1 MPAQVFGGAD
11 AASALPPAALFTGS
25 AAQDRLLEALAY
37 VVFSAPVADDDAVI
51 DDARHA
57 LLAAGVVGE
66 VLYSVAARYRAGSPR
81 SPRRGNDDATDNRA
95 RQGQC
100 AMIEQFV
107 RFAIRAPKLV
117 LAVAGIAFVLFGL
130 VGVQVT
136 DRLSVGGFL
145 DPDAESSQAER
156 ALARDFDI
164 SGMQLIFAVEAPGD
178 VLTGAGADRA
188 NDIVDELRAD
198 DRVRSVDS
206 PWTDPSSRAR
216 SIDRDGQVGLIVA
229 GLTGDDNQAQET
241 AADLAARHTGTTGE
255 ITVTAGGQAMAF
267 QEINERA
274 ARDLAL
280 AESLAIP
287 LTFLLLIWFLRS
299 VVAAAIPV
307 VVGVL
312 AIVATTAVLFAL
324 TFVIELSVFALNIT
338 TALGLAL
345 AIDYSLLI
353 IGRFREEIARGHDQ
367 HSAIALAMRR
377 GGRAVLFSG
386 VTVALALIGM
396 SFFPM
401 NFLRSIGYAGVAVVA
416 LSVVLALTCVPA
428 LLALLG
434 ERITRKPL
442 REAVAVEST
451 FLYRLAVAVQKHP
464 VLIALPV
471 LGILLIAGAPVL
483 GMQVGLPDDR
493 VLPDAA
499 QSRQVGDTIREQ
511 FDANATGTVH
521 IIYRDRADDAKA
533 AAEYAAALSRVR
545 DVDVVLAP
553 SGTYAGGQP
562 MGPGDPGA
570 ARNDSTHL
578 TIATSLDPYSPA
590 AARQLDELDA
600 VEPPGDAVLG
610 GLAQQKRDTAAGIG
624 AAFPK
629 ALAWIAV
636 TTFVLLLLLT
646 GSLLLPLKALAL
658 NILSLMA
665 TFGAL
670 VWVFQS
676 GHLGGFGTET
686 TGFTVATV
694 PVLLFC
700 VAFGLSMDYE
710 VFLLARFA
718 EEWETS
724 EHTRA
729 DNDRAV
735 AVGLARS
742 GQVVTAAAAIMIVIF
757 AAIATSG
764 VSIMR
769 MLGVGLAL
777 AVLVDATLI
786 RMILVP
792 AFMRLAGTWNWWAPR
807 GAQSILAKVRLRE

>member
-1 MPAQVFGGAD
+1 
-11 AASALPPAALFTGS
+11 
-25 AAQDRLLEALAY
+25 
-37 VVFSAPVADDDAVI
+37 
-51 DDARHA
+51 
-57 LLAAGVVGE
+57 
-66 VLYSVAARYRAGSPR
+66 
-81 SPRRGNDDATDNRA
+81 
-95 RQGQC
+95 
-100 AMIEQFV
+100 MIEQFV

-198 DRVRSVDS
+198 ERVRSVDS

-216 SIDRDGQVGLIVA
+216 ATDRDGRVGLIVA
-229 GLTGDDNQAQET
+229 GLTGDDNQAQKT

-367 HSAIALAMRR
+367 HSAIVLAMRR

-416 LSVVLALTCVPA
+416 LSVLLALTCVPA

-451 FLYRLAVAVQKHP
+451 FLYRLAVAVQKRP

-521 IIYRDRADDAKA
+521 IIVYRDGADDATA

-545 DVDVVLAP
+545 DVDVVLGP

-562 MGPGDPGA
+562 VGPGDPGA
-570 ARNDSTHL
+570 ARADSTHL

-590 AARQLDELDA
+590 AARQLDDLAA
-600 VEPPGDAVLG
+600 VEPPGDAVFG

-718 EEWETS
+718 EEWEAS

>member
-1 MPAQVFGGAD
+1 
-11 AASALPPAALFTGS
+11 
-25 AAQDRLLEALAY
+25 
-37 VVFSAPVADDDAVI
+37 
-51 DDARHA
+51 
-57 LLAAGVVGE
+57 
-66 VLYSVAARYRAGSPR
+66 
-81 SPRRGNDDATDNRA
+81 
-95 RQGQC
+95 
-100 AMIEQFV
+100 MIEQFV

-130 VGVQVT
+130 VGAQVS

-164 SGMQLIFAVEAPGD
+164 AGMQLIFAVEAPGD

-198 DRVRSVDS
+198 ERVRSVDS
-206 PWTDPSSRAR
+206 PWTDPNSRAR
-216 SIDRDGQVGLIVA
+216 ATDRDGHVGLIVA
-229 GLTGDDNQAQET
+229 SLTGDDNQAQKT

-521 IIYRDRADDAKA
+521 IIYRDRADDTKV

-590 AARQLDELDA
+590 AARQLDDLDA
-600 VEPPGDAVLG
+600 VEPPGDAVFG

-724 EHTRA
+724 EHSRA

-807 GAQSILAKVRLRE
+807 WAQSILAKVRLRE

>member
-1 MPAQVFGGAD
+1 
-11 AASALPPAALFTGS
+11 
-25 AAQDRLLEALAY
+25 
-37 VVFSAPVADDDAVI
+37 
-51 DDARHA
+51 
-57 LLAAGVVGE
+57 
-66 VLYSVAARYRAGSPR
+66 
-81 SPRRGNDDATDNRA
+81 
-95 RQGQC
+95 
-100 AMIEQFV
+100 MIE
-107 RFAIRAPKLV
+107 RFATIAIRTPKLV

-130 VGVQVT
+130 LGAQVT
-136 DRLSVGGFL
+136 DRLSAGGFL
-145 DPDAESSQAER
+145 DPDAESSQAEQ

-164 SGMQLIFAVEAPGD
+164 AGMQLIFTVEAPGD
-178 VLTGAGADRA
+178 VLTGAAADRA
-188 NDIVDELRAD
+188 NDIVDDLRVD
-198 DRVRSVDS
+198 DRVLSVDS
-206 PWTDPSSRAR
+206 PWTDPNSRAR
-216 SIDRDGQVGLIVA
+216 LTDRDGHVGLIVA
-229 GLTGDDNQAQET
+229 GLAGDDDQAQKT
-241 AADLAARHTGTTGE
+241 AADLATRYTGSTGE

-274 ARDLAL
+274 EHDLAL
-280 AESLAIP
+280 AESIAIP

-299 VVAAAIPV
+299 VVAAAIPIA
-307 VVGVL
+307 VGVL
-312 AIVATTAVLFAL
+312 AIVATTAVLFVL
-324 TFVIELSVFALNIT
+324 TFVIDLSVFALNIT

-367 HSAIALAMRR
+367 HTAIALAMRR

-386 VTVALALIGM
+386 VTVAIALIGM

-401 NFLRSIGYAGVAVVA
+401 NFLRSIGYAGVAVVV

-442 REAVAVEST
+442 REAAAVESM

-483 GMQVGLPDDR
+483 GLQVGLPDDR
-493 VLPDAA
+493 VLPAAA
-499 QSRQVGDTIREQ
+499 QARQVGDTIREQ

-521 IIYRDRADDAKA
+521 IIVHREGSDTAT
-533 AAEYAAALSRVR
+533 AEYAAALSRVR

-562 MGPGDPGA
+562 VGPGDPGA
-570 ARNDSTHL
+570 ARADSTHL

-600 VEPPGDAVLG
+600 VAPPGDAVFG
-610 GLAQQKRDTAAGIG
+610 GLAQQKRDTAAGIA

-636 TTFVLLLLLT
+636 TTFILLMLLT

-658 NILSLMA
+658 NVLSLTA

-676 GHLGGFGTET
+676 GHLGGFGTEI

-710 VFLLARFA
+710 VFLLARFT
-718 EEWETS
+718 EEWES
-724 EHTRA
+724 SGHTRA

-742 GQVVTAAAAIMIVIF
+742 GQVVTAAAAMMIVIF

-764 VSIMR
+764 VTIMR
-769 MLGVGLAL
+769 MLGVGLTL

-792 AFMRLAGTWNWWAPR
+792 AFMRVAGTWNWWVPR
-807 GAQSILAKVRLRE
+807 GARPFLEKVRLRE